1 MAKELLRMQL
11 LAGIITE
18 SQYNERMDE
27 AEGEKVDFDQL
38 ASELAG
44 ELKLNPSEV
53 DKSIDLI
60 DEGKLD
66 EDYMTSTAVG
76 AEVIPG
82 LVMLVGGIVGGV
94 VGYLKWSK
102 NANLRDYVKQEAT
115 FLVQDEL
122 KKLNKTPNEIGKDEM
137 KKLVKLAAQDL
148 QKDPEFMKKAQM
160 QVKV

>member
-11 LAGIITE
+11 LAGVITE
-18 SQYNERMDE
+18 GQYKEKMDE
-27 AEGEKVDFDQL
+27 AEGEKIDFDQL

-53 DKSIDLI
+53 DKSMDLV

-82 LVMLVGGIVGGV
+82 LVALVGGLVGGV

-160 QVKV
+160 QASV

>member
-27 AEGEKVDFDQL
+27 AEGEKVDLDQI
-38 ASELAG
+38 AKELAG

-53 DKSIDLI
+53 IKSKDLV

-82 LVMLVGGIVGGV
+82 LVAIVGGLVGAV
-94 VGYLKWSK
+94 VGYMKWS
-102 NANLRDYVKQEAT
+102 NNSLLRDYVEQKAT
-115 FLVQDEL
+115 FIVQDEI
-122 KKLNKTPNEIGKDEM
+122 KKLGLTPNEIGKDEM
-137 KKLVKLAAQDL
+137 KRLVKLAAQDL
-148 QKDPEFMKKAQM
+148 KKDPEFMKKAM
-160 QVKV
+160 KEY

>member
-38 ASELAG
+38 ASELAR
-44 ELKLNPSEV
+44 ELNLNPSEV
-53 DKSIDLI
+53 DKSMDLI
-60 DEGKLD
+60 DEVKLD
-66 EDYMTSTAVG
+66 EDYLTGTAVG

-102 NANLRDYVKQEAT
+102 NANLRDYVEQQAT

-122 KKLNKTPNEIGKDEM
+122 KKLNKTPNEIGKAEM

-148 QKDPEFMKKAQM
+148 QKDPEFMKKAQT

>member
-27 AEGEKVDFDQL
+27 AEGEKVDLDQL

-53 DKSIDLI
+53 DKSMDLI

-82 LVMLVGGIVGGV
+82 LVAITGGIIGAV

-102 NANLRDYVKQEAT
+102 NANLRDYVEEQAT
-115 FLVQDEL
+115 FIVQDKMKNL
-122 KKLNKTPNEIGKDEM
+122 GLTPNEVGKDEM
-137 KKLVKLAAQDL
+137 KKLVKLAVQDL
-148 QKDPEFMKKAQM
+148 QKDPEFMKKAQTA
-160 QVKV
+160 V

>member
-27 AEGEKVDFDQL
+27 AEGEKVDLDQL

-44 ELKLNPSEV
+44 ELKLNPGEV
-53 DKSIDLI
+53 DKSMDLV

-66 EDYMTSTAVG
+66 EDYLTGTAVG
-76 AEVIPG
+76 WEVVPG
-82 LVMLVGGIVGGV
+82 LVALVGGLVGGV

-102 NANLRDYVKQEAT
+102 NANLRDYVEQEAT
-115 FLVQDEL
+115 FIVQDKI
-122 KKLNKTPNEIGKDEM
+122 KKLGLTPNEIGKAEM
-137 KKLVKLAAQDL
+137 KKLVKLAVQEL
-148 QKDPEFMKKAQM
+148 QKDPEFMKKAQT
-160 QVKV
+160 QSPV

>member
-27 AEGEKVDFDQL
+27 AEGETVDFDQITK
-38 ASELAG
+38 ELADEEG
-44 ELKLNPSEV
+44 LNPSEV
-53 DKSIDLI
+53 IKSKDLV

-82 LVMLVGGIVGGV
+82 LVAIVGGLVGGVI
-94 VGYLKWSK
+94 GYLKWSK
-102 NANLRDYVKQEAT
+102 NANLRDYVEQQAT

-122 KKLNKTPNEIGKDEM
+122 KKLNKTPNEIGKAEM

-148 QKDPEFMKKAQM
+148 QKDPEFMKKAQT